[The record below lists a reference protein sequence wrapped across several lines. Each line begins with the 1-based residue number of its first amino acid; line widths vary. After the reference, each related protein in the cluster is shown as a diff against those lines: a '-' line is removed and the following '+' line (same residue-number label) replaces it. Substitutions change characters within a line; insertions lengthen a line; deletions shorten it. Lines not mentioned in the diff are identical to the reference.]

1 MEITLTT
8 EQTDGASVVT
18 VVGEVDVHTAPQ
30 LDEALTALVEAANY
44 RLIVDLSG
52 VEFLDSTG
60 LGVLVKALKRVRE
73 HDGSLDVVASAD
85 RITKV
90 FRITGLDSAI
100 GIHGSLADALAS

>member
-1 MEITLTT
+1 VEITLTT